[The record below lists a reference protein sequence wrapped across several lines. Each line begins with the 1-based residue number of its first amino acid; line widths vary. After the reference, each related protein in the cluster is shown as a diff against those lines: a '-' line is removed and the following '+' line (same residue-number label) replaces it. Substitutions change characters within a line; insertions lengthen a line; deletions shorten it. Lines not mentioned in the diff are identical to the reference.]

1 MGTFAE
7 YIGAMD
13 VPEDRRAEY
22 ARQMLRLLHAGGMMS
37 VDEVGL
43 FGHRIRLLYP
53 PEPDEVGRAWGCYNY
68 FENDFWESWGLNAD
82 KGTFSSNKLGGGAFR
97 TAVLAGYVLT
107 ALSCRSYGI
116 VTVDGSYVRE
126 RRFIGWTNGVLG
138 TQYTNQRATQLWEIE
153 KLLHKDGCEEYNKD
167 LTGLIHD
174 VPTACANL
182 EQVESYIAARFFE
195 EFYEDMSAE
204 AEDAAVYR
212 KEDAI
217 GVRNCFAHLKKTLSA
232 LHERGGTLEGAK
244 KYLVMPMTERSV
256 VIDEQGGNNLAV
268 SYSLVSPALA
278 VAMTAREFGVDF
290 WGLWDELGASIPSV
304 ERFPPPQPSPPVE
317 PISTQE
323 LFGVSSDDM
332 AYYWQPDSKVQF
344 SDEMTA
350 WMQSLRA
357 ELDGITDTIPL
368 ERFLQAM
375 ADAIAGAGNYA
386 FRDMFYGFIT
396 FYYVEFCF
404 NNRQSELHSFGLLP
418 WGCGSLCYLSICRR
432 SFLSAIC
439 VFSKYYLNGCDRQ

>member
-53 PEPDEVGRAWGCYNY
+53 PEFDETGRAWGCYNY

-97 TAVLAGYVLT
+97 TAILAGYVLT
-107 ALSCRSYGI
+107 ALHSRSYGI

-126 RRFIGWTNGVLG
+126 RRLIGWINGVLG
-138 TQYTNQRATQLWEIE
+138 TQYTNRRATQLWEIE

-195 EFYEDMSAE
+195 EFYADISAE
-204 AEDAAVYR
+204 AEDVEIYH

-217 GVRNCFAHLKKTLSA
+217 GVRNCFTHLKKTLSA
-232 LHERGGTLEGAK
+232 LHKHGGTLEEAK
-244 KYLVMPMTERSV
+244 KYLIMPMTERRA
-256 VIDEQGGNNLAV
+256 VIDEHGGNTLAFSYCFV
-268 SYSLVSPALA
+268 SSALA

-290 WGLWDELGASIPSV
+290 WALWDELGADIPSV
-304 ERFPPPQPSPPVE
+304 ERFPAPQPCPPVE

-332 AYYWQPDSKVQF
+332 AYYWQPDGKVQF

-357 ELDGITDTIPL
+357 ELDGITDTIQP
-368 ERFLQAM
+368 ERFLQTM
-375 ADAIAGAGNYA
+375 AGAIADAGNYA
-386 FRDMFYGFIT
+386 FRDMFYEFIARQAEPR
-396 FYYVEFCF
+396 VQAAVLLL
-404 NNRQSELHSFGLLP
+404 NR
-418 WGCGSLCYLSICRR
+418 
-432 SFLSAIC
+432 
-439 VFSKYYLNGCDRQ
+439 LNGRGEPNVRRYLAILGNPALREKAFGF

>member
-7 YIGAMD
+7 YIGTMD
-13 VPEDRRAEY
+13 IPENWRAEY
-22 ARQMLRLLHAGGMMS
+22 ARRMLRLLHAGGMMS

-53 PEPDEVGRAWGCYNY
+53 PELDEAGRAWGCYNY

-82 KGTFSSNKLGGGAFR
+82 KGTFSSNKIGGGAFH

-107 ALSCRSYGI
+107 ALHSRSYGI
-116 VTVDGSYVRE
+116 VTVDGSYVCE

-138 TQYTNQRATQLWEIE
+138 TQYTNQRAMQLWEIE

-232 LHERGGTLEGAK
+232 LHERGGTLEEAK
-244 KYLVMPMTERSV
+244 KYLVMPMTERSA
-256 VIDEQGGNNLAV
+256 VIDEQGGNTLAF
-268 SYSLVSPALA
+268 SYCFVSPALA

-290 WGLWDELGASIPSV
+290 WALWDELGADIPSV
-304 ERFPPPQPSPPVE
+304 ERFPAPQPCPLVE
-317 PISTQE
+317 PVSTQE
-323 LFGVSSDDM
+323 LFGVAPDDM
-332 AYYWQPDSKVQF
+332 AYYWRSDGKVQF

-357 ELDGITDTIPL
+357 EMDGITDTIPP
-368 ERFLQAM
+368 EKFLQAM
-375 ADAIAGAGNYA
+375 VDAIAGAGNYA
-386 FRDMFYGFIT
+386 FRDMFYEFIARQAEPRVQAAVLLLNRLVECGEPNVRRYLAILGNPALREAVFGF
-396 FYYVEFCF
+396 
-404 NNRQSELHSFGLLP
+404 
-418 WGCGSLCYLSICRR
+418 
-432 SFLSAIC
+432 
-439 VFSKYYLNGCDRQ
+439 

>member
-53 PEPDEVGRAWGCYNY
+53 PEFDETGRAWGCYNY

-97 TAVLAGYVLT
+97 TAILAGYVLT
-107 ALSCRSYGI
+107 ALHSRSYGI
-116 VTVDGSYVRE
+116 VTVDGSYVCE

-232 LHERGGTLEGAK
+232 LHERGGTLEEAK

-304 ERFPPPQPSPPVE
+304 EHFPPPQPSPPVE

-332 AYYWQPDSKVQF
+332 AYYWQPDGKVQF

-357 ELDGITDTIPL
+357 ELDGITDTIPP

-375 ADAIAGAGNYA
+375 ADAIAGAGNCA
-386 FRDMFYGFIT
+386 FRDMFYGFIARQAEPRVQAAVLLLNRL
-396 FYYVEFCF
+396 VECGEP
-404 NNRQSELHSFGLLP
+404 NVRRYLAILGNPALREKVFG
-418 WGCGSLCYLSICRR
+418 
-432 SFLSAIC
+432 F
-439 VFSKYYLNGCDRQ
+439 

>member
-7 YIGAMD
+7 YIGTMD
-13 VPEDRRAEY
+13 IPENRRAEY

-43 FGHRIRLLYP
+43 FSHRIRLLYP
-53 PEPDEVGRAWGCYNY
+53 PELDETGRAWGCYNY
-68 FENDFWESWGLNAD
+68 FEDNFWESWGLNAD
-82 KGTFSSNKLGGGAFR
+82 KGTFSSDKLGGGAFC
-97 TAVLAGYVLT
+97 TAILAGYVLT
-107 ALSCRSYGI
+107 ALHSRSYGI

-138 TQYTNQRATQLWEIE
+138 TQYTNQRATQLWEIK

-174 VPTACANL
+174 VPTACADL

-232 LHERGGTLEGAK
+232 LHERGGTLEAAK

-332 AYYWQPDSKVQF
+332 AYYWRSDGKVQF
-344 SDEMTA
+344 SDKMAA

-357 ELDGITDTIPL
+357 ELDGVTDTIQP
-368 ERFLQAM
+368 EKFLQTM
-375 ADAIAGAGNYA
+375 VDAIVGAGSYA
-386 FRDMFYGFIT
+386 FRDMFYGFIA
-396 FYYVEFCF
+396 
-404 NNRQSELHSFGLLP
+404 RQAEPRVQAAVLLLERLVGRGEPNIRRYLAILGNPTLREKVFG
-418 WGCGSLCYLSICRR
+418 
-432 SFLSAIC
+432 F
-439 VFSKYYLNGCDRQ
+439 

>member
-332 AYYWQPDSKVQF
+332 AYYWQPDGKVQF
-344 SDEMTA
+344 SNEMTA
-350 WMQSLRA
+350 WMQALRA

-386 FRDMFYGFIT
+386 FRDMFYGFIARQAEPRVQAAVLLLNRL
-396 FYYVEFCF
+396 VECGEP
-404 NNRQSELHSFGLLP
+404 NVRRYLAILGNPALREKVFG
-418 WGCGSLCYLSICRR
+418 
-432 SFLSAIC
+432 F
-439 VFSKYYLNGCDRQ
+439 

>member
-1 MGTFAE
+1 M
-7 YIGAMD
+7 
-13 VPEDRRAEY
+13 
-22 ARQMLRLLHAGGMMS
+22 
-37 VDEVGL
+37 
-43 FGHRIRLLYP
+43 
-53 PEPDEVGRAWGCYNY
+53 
-68 FENDFWESWGLNAD
+68 
-82 KGTFSSNKLGGGAFR
+82 
-97 TAVLAGYVLT
+97 LT
-107 ALSCRSYGI
+107 ALHSRSYGI
-116 VTVDGSYVRE
+116 VTVDGSYVCE

-174 VPTACANL
+174 VPTACADL
-182 EQVESYIAARFFE
+182 EQVESYIAACFFE
-195 EFYEDMSAE
+195 EFYADISAE
-204 AEDAAVYR
+204 AEDAVVCR

-232 LHERGGTLEGAK
+232 LHERGGTLEEAK

-323 LFGVSSDDM
+323 LFGVAPDDM
-332 AYYWQPDSKVQF
+332 AYYWRSDGKVQF
-344 SDEMTA
+344 SDEMAA

-357 ELDGITDTIPL
+357 ELDGVTDTIQP
-368 ERFLQAM
+368 EKFLQTM
-375 ADAIAGAGNYA
+375 VDAIAGAGSYA
-386 FRDMFYGFIT
+386 FRDMFYGFIA
-396 FYYVEFCF
+396 
-404 NNRQSELHSFGLLP
+404 RQAEPKVQAAVLLLERLAERGEPNVRRYLAILGNPALREKVFG
-418 WGCGSLCYLSICRR
+418 
-432 SFLSAIC
+432 F
-439 VFSKYYLNGCDRQ
+439 

>member
-182 EQVESYIAARFFE
+182 EQVESYVAARFFE

-332 AYYWQPDSKVQF
+332 AYYWQPDGKVQF
-344 SDEMTA
+344 SNEMTA
-350 WMQSLRA
+350 WMQALRA

>member
-7 YIGAMD
+7 YIGTMD
-13 VPEDRRAEY
+13 IPENRRAEY

-53 PEPDEVGRAWGCYNY
+53 PELDETGRAWGCYNY
-68 FENDFWESWGLNAD
+68 FENDFWESWGLNANT
-82 KGTFSSNKLGGGAFR
+82 GTFSSNKIGGGAFC
-97 TAVLAGYVLT
+97 TAILAGYVLT
-107 ALSCRSYGI
+107 ALHSRSYGV

-174 VPTACANL
+174 VPTACADL

-195 EFYEDMSAE
+195 EFYADMSAE
-204 AEDAAVYR
+204 AEDAVVYR

-217 GVRNCFAHLKKTLSA
+217 GVRNCFVHLKKTLSA
-232 LHERGGTLEGAK
+232 LHERGGTLEEAK
-244 KYLVMPMTERSV
+244 KYLIMSMDKRSA
-256 VIDEQGGNNLAV
+256 VIDEQGGNTLAF
-268 SYSLVSPALA
+268 SYCFVSPALA

-290 WGLWDELGASIPSV
+290 WGLWDELGADIPSV
-304 ERFPPPQPSPPVE
+304 ERFPPPQPSPPAE
-317 PISTQE
+317 PVSMQE
-323 LFGVSSDDM
+323 LFGVAPDDM
-332 AYYWQPDSKVQF
+332 AYYWHPDGKVQF

-357 ELDGITDTIPL
+357 ELDGITDTIPP

-375 ADAIAGAGNYA
+375 ADAIAGAGNCA
-386 FRDMFYGFIT
+386 FRDMFYGFIA
-396 FYYVEFCF
+396 
-404 NNRQSELHSFGLLP
+404 RQAEPKVQAAVLLLKRLVGRGELNIRRYLAILGNPALREPVFG
-418 WGCGSLCYLSICRR
+418 
-432 SFLSAIC
+432 F
-439 VFSKYYLNGCDRQ
+439 

>member
-7 YIGAMD
+7 YIGEMD

-22 ARQMLRLLHAGGMMS
+22 AQQMLRLLHAGGMMS

-53 PEPDEVGRAWGCYNY
+53 PELDETGRAWGCYNY

-82 KGTFSSNKLGGGAFR
+82 KGTFSSTKLGGGAFC
-97 TAVLAGYVLT
+97 TAILAGYVLT
-107 ALSCRSYGI
+107 ALHSRSYGI
-116 VTVDGSYVRE
+116 VTVDGSYVCE

-167 LTGLIHD
+167 LTGLIHN
-174 VPTACANL
+174 VPTACADL

-232 LHERGGTLEGAK
+232 LHKHGGTLEEAK
-244 KYLVMPMTERSV
+244 KYLIMPMTERSV
-256 VIDEQGGNNLAV
+256 VIDEQGGNNLAF
-268 SYSLVSPALA
+268 SYCFVSPSLA

-290 WGLWDELGASIPSV
+290 WALWDELGADIPSV

-375 ADAIAGAGNYA
+375 VDTIAGAGNCA
-386 FRDMFYGFIT
+386 FRDMFYGFIARQAEPRVQAAVLLLNRL
-396 FYYVEFCF
+396 VERGEP
-404 NNRQSELHSFGLLP
+404 NVRRYLAILGNPALREAVFG
-418 WGCGSLCYLSICRR
+418 
-432 SFLSAIC
+432 F
-439 VFSKYYLNGCDRQ
+439 